1 MTDPQHS
8 QVAPVRIGPLATPP
22 MTSTRAQEIATAF
35 DLRSLPPDFYA
46 NPYPVY
52 DLLRATQPVRAMPDG
67 SWFLTRYEDL
77 VAVYRDAK
85 TFSSDKKVEFAPKY
99 LHAPWPSDAQGPSPA
114 PLFDHHTTS
123 LVFNDPPLHTRV
135 RKLIMGALTRRAIRE
150 MEDGLVAL
158 VDRLLD
164 GIATRGG
171 GDLIEDFA
179 SAIPVEVIG
188 NLLGVPHADR
198 GPLRGWSLAILG
210 ALEPALSAEQEAL
223 GNRSVAD
230 FLTYLQQLVADRRQH
245 PGDPQHDVL
254 TRLIQGEADAAQDGR
269 LSEQEL
275 LHNCIFIL
283 NAGHETTTNL
293 IGNALVA
300 LHEWPQAKA
309 GLLQR
314 IAHYQNDPQALE
326 PHLDSA
332 VDEFLRFES
341 SNQLGNRR
349 ATTACTVGGIEL
361 PAGALVT
368 LCIGAANRDPAQF
381 AQPDQLDLWRR
392 DNRHLA
398 FGFGIH
404 QCAGL
409 SLARLEGRV
418 AIGRFLARFPHYRLT
433 AAPLRGGRARFRGF
447 LSASFSTR

>member
-1 MTDPQHS
+1 MNE
-8 QVAPVRIGPLATPP
+8 PVSATPP
-22 MTSTRAQEIATAF
+22 MTAARARHIADDF
-35 DLRSLPPDFYA
+35 DLRALPPDFYA

-52 DLLRATQPVRAMPDG
+52 ALLRERQPVRAMPDG
-67 SWFLTRYEDL
+67 SWFLTRYADL
-77 VAVYRDAK
+77 VAVYRDASA
-85 TFSSDKKVEFAPKY
+85 FSSDKKIEFAPKY
-99 LHAPWPSDAQGPSPA
+99 LHAPWQANAGKQGNA

-135 RKLIMGALTRRAIRE
+135 RKLIMGALTRRAIRA
-150 MEDGLVAL
+150 METGLTAL
-158 VDRLLD
+158 VEQLLD
-164 GIATRGG
+164 RIEARGG

-210 ALEPALSAEQEAL
+210 ALEPALTPQQEAL

-230 FLTYLQQLVADRRQH
+230 FLAYLEQLVAQRRRN

-254 TRLIQGEADAAQDGR
+254 TRLIQGEADDRQEGR
-269 LSEQEL
+269 LSEAEL

-300 LHEWPQAKA
+300 LQEHPHAKA
-309 GLLQR
+309 DLLQR
-314 IAHYQNDPQALE
+314 IRHYRDDPQALE

-349 ATTACTVGGIEL
+349 ATEACRVGTTEL

-381 AQPDQLDLWRR
+381 EQPNRLDLWRR

-409 SLARLEGRV
+409 SLARLEGRI
-418 AIGRFLARFPHYRLT
+418 AIGRFLARFPHYHL
-433 AAPLRGGRARFRGF
+433 AGAPVRGGRARFRGF
-447 LSASFSTR
+447 LEAPFHAH